1 MHLVPLE
8 RSAFG
13 TFDLRLVNR
22 GVLSESQVP
31 VNDEEAE
38 TGLWQSGHWVEH
50 DDLGVSCGGLLLC
63 ADHNVTVLAGAALL
77 IDQGFRHN
85 LISCRNDLVH
95 LKLESTD
102 EIVRVQILRL
112 VVIGIVDLDLEH
124 LLLLK
129 VEINQGFSD
138 ELWVEVVV
146 DDLRLA
152 NLLPHVSRLLEQD
165 TERV

>member
-1 MHLVPLE
+1 M
-8 RSAFG
+8 
-13 TFDLRLVNR
+13 
-22 GVLSESQVP
+22 
-31 VNDEEAE
+31 
-38 TGLWQSGHWVEH
+38 
-50 DDLGVSCGGLLLC
+50 
-63 ADHNVTVLAGAALL
+63 
-77 IDQGFRHN
+77 
-85 LISCRNDLVH
+85 H

-129 VEINQGFSD
+129 VEIDHGFSD

-152 NLLPHVSRLLEQD
+152 DLLPHVSRLLE
-165 TERV
+165 